1 MCSLTSMLSQVYH
14 AGMKVFGVF
23 AILLLSFFIFSKPA
37 SAQAEEDVIQE
48 DLVMMEVEKTPTAS
62 PSPSVKNIDYELPYP
77 GMLPDNP
84 LYFLKGIRDKIIEIL
99 ISDPVK
105 KGEFYVLSS
114 DKRLNSGYYLIQKG
128 KQEMG
133 VLYIS
138 KSTNYMHMA
147 VGELIK
153 AGEKGKDT
161 LSTAQTAIKKHK
173 EIITMIR
180 AKIDKKY
187 KTELSD
193 EIERLEQIETLI
205 NGKKQ

>member
-1 MCSLTSMLSQVYH
+1 MLSQVYY
-14 AGMKVFGVF
+14 AGMKVFGILTVLCISFFVFSSPVF
-23 AILLLSFFIFSKPA
+23 AQTEKG
-37 SAQAEEDVIQE
+37 VMQE
-48 DLVMMEVEKTPTAS
+48 DSVMMEAEKTPTAS
-62 PSPSVKNIDYELPYP
+62 PSPSVKNVDYDLPYP

-84 LYFLKGIRDKIIEIL
+84 LYFLKGLRDKIIEIL

-128 KQEMG
+128 KEEMG

-147 VGELIK
+147 VQELIK

-161 LSTAQTAIKKHK
+161 LSTVETAIKKHK
-173 EIITMIR
+173 EIITMIQ
-180 AKIDKKY
+180 KKVDKKY
-187 KTELSD
+187 KSELSN
-193 EIERLEQIETLI
+193 EIERLTQIEMLLS
-205 NGKKQ
+205 GKKK